1 MTNPPDADLA
11 FFDLDETVTDCDTDM
26 LWSLWRL
33 RKDPLMGLREL
44 VSLVSLNRDY
54 YRGTLSGERYMRYQ
68 KFRIRGLEPQE
79 YDVRAERF
87 FHEKGKR
94 HIYPE
99 AAQIISSYRD
109 RGVPTVMLTAQN
121 RVIASRFAR
130 DLGMD
135 EVLGNAFTVNGG
147 RFSDAVEPYCFREG
161 KIYWAEKCAGSRN
174 IPLEN
179 CAFFSDSH
187 NDIPLLSL
195 VGHPVAVNPDG
206 PLEEKARQSGWTIMK
221 FTRGKNY

>member
-1 MTNPPDADLA
+1 MIDPPGAEIA

-26 LWSLWRL
+26 LWSLWRI

-44 VSLVSLNRDY
+44 VSLVFLNREY
-54 YRGTLSGERYMRYQ
+54 YRGTLTGERYMRYQ
-68 KFRIRGLEPQE
+68 KFRIRGLEPQD

-87 FHEKGKR
+87 FQEKGKR

-99 AAQIISSYRD
+99 AAEIINHYREKQ
-109 RGVPTVMLTAQN
+109 VTTVMLTAQN
-121 RVIASRFAR
+121 RVIASWFAR

-135 EVLGNAFTVNGG
+135 EVLGNAFTLKEG

-161 KIYWAEKCAGSRN
+161 KIYWAEKYAGSRN
-174 IPLEN
+174 IPLKN

-206 PLEEKARQSGWTIMK
+206 PLEEKARQSEWTIMK
-221 FTRGKNY
+221 FTGPKNY